1 MKSGRRLVDL
11 AQELERQAS
20 AKRDFVIHTGTTE
33 FVPVAGETTTD
44 FALQFTVG
52 VQELQPVIRDLCH
65 EQLGTHLGI
74 PRVYYDRM
82 RTQAPALLAQNV
94 NAWFRLCPERRLVRT
109 LDNGARAFLSDR
121 YRPLDH
127 HELAEAVLPV
137 LAETPG
143 VEIVSCEVTER
154 RLYLKAVNHRVEG
167 EVAVGDA
174 VQAGV
179 AIANSEVGDGAL
191 RIEPLVYRL
200 VCRNGL
206 IAADHRMRRMHTGS
220 RLDGHG
226 EVQWELLRDATKAQS
241 DRALW
246 MQVQDLVRAALTQ
259 ALFQQILAKLQA
271 TTQQPISGD
280 PTKAVEVTA
289 EKFRLSDTEQ
299 GSVLRYLVEG
309 GSLTR
314 WGLVNALTRTA
325 EDLDSYDRATEFER
339 FGGQVIELPRRD
351 WERIAQA
358 A

>member
-1 MKSGRRLVDL
+1 MKAGRRLVDL
-11 AQELERQAS
+11 AQELERQAG
-20 AKRDFVIHTGTTE
+20 AKRDFVIHTSTTE
-33 FVPVAGETTTD
+33 FVPVTGETITD
-44 FALQFTVG
+44 FALQFTVSD
-52 VQELQPVIRDLCH
+52 QPLQPVVRDLCH
-65 EQLGTHLGI
+65 EQLSTHLGI

-82 RTQAPALLAQNV
+82 RTQVPALLAQNV
-94 NAWFRLCPERRLVRT
+94 NGWFRQCPERRLVRT
-109 LDNGARAFLSDR
+109 LDHGARAFLSDR

-127 HELAEAVLPV
+127 HDLAEAVLPV

-200 VCRNGL
+200 VCRNGM
-206 IAADHRMRRMHTGS
+206 IATDHSLRRMHTGS
-220 RLDGHG
+220 RLGGND
-226 EVQWELLRDATKAQS
+226 EVQWELLRDDTKAQS

-259 ALFQQILAKLQA
+259 ALFQQTLAKLQA
-271 TTQQPISGD
+271 TSQQPISGD

-289 EKFRLSDTEQ
+289 EKFRLTDTER
-299 GSVLRYLVEG
+299 GSVLRHLVEG

-314 WGLVNALTRTA
+314 WGLVNALTRAA

-351 WERIAQA
+351 WERIALA
-358 A
+358 V

>member
-11 AQELERQAS
+11 AQELERQAG
-20 AKRDFVIHTGTTE
+20 AKRDFVIHTGSTA
-33 FVPVAGETTTD
+33 FVPATAETPD
-44 FALQFTVG
+44 AFALQFTVG
-52 VQELQPVIRDLCH
+52 NQPLQPVVRDLCH
-65 EQLGTHLGI
+65 EQLSGHLGI
-74 PRVYYDRM
+74 PKVYYDRM
-82 RTQAPALLAQNV
+82 RTQAPALLAENV
-94 NAWFRLCPERRLVRT
+94 NTWFRRCAERRLVRT

-127 HELAEAVLPV
+127 HDLAEAVLPV

-167 EVAVGDA
+167 EVALGDA

-200 VCRNGL
+200 VCRNGM
-206 IAADHRMRRMHTGS
+206 IAADHAMRRMHTGS
-220 RLDGHG
+220 RLGGNG
-226 EVQWELLRDATKAQS
+226 EVQWELLRDETKAQS
-241 DRALW
+241 ERALW
-246 MQVQDLVRAALTQ
+246 MQVQDLVRAALTH
-259 ALFQQILAKLQA
+259 ALFQQLLAKLQ
-271 TTQQPISGD
+271 TTTAQPISGD

-289 EKFRLSDTEQ
+289 EKFRLTETER
-299 GSVLRYLVEG
+299 GSVLRHLVEG
-309 GSLTR
+309 GTLTR

-339 FGGQVIELPRRD
+339 FGGQVIELPRCD